1 MFTIWQCG
9 SQHLLASAT
18 NMEEVQAINVPSLES
33 NCYKGDM
40 STVQHTAMRYHE
52 CATALHHMTRRVHQ
66 KLYKQ
71 VQELRVHLVPYFLFH
86 FQLHKVKFPL
96 TQVLFKA
103 FL

>member
-33 NCYKGDM
+33 NCYNRDL
-40 STVQHTAMRYHE
+40 STVQHTAMDYHE